1 MNVRPQLLAALT
13 ALLALIPV
21 AFYANGQATIAA
33 VALVNVLI
41 VAGSLYYM
49 FSPAE
54 GGDGASA
61 H

>member
-13 ALLALIPV
+13 ALLALVPV

-41 VAGSLYYM
+41 VAACLYYM
-49 FSPAE
+49 FSPAD
-54 GGDGASA
+54 GGEAAA